1 MTKPLAA
8 SPTSWR
14 RLIVDA
20 LTVVAGLALAFAAV
34 NGTSDVL
41 PQVLLAALLMATAAM
56 MEPQPTVLR
65 RSDRRPPHSAQPSAM
80 RA

>member
-20 LTVVAGLALAFAAV
+20 LTAIAGLALAFAAV

-41 PQVLLAALLMATAAM
+41 QQVWLAALLMATAAM

-65 RSDRRPPHSAQPSAM
+65 RSVGRPPKPARPSATP
-80 RA
+80 A